1 VLHADSPRFIP
12 PRFMMGRFGR
22 SVMHTLFCAA
32 FLAATGSGLIS
43 DARADQT
50 VPAANTGANVESATP
65 AAPPSAPPAAADD
78 AESEPAAEEPKT
90 LTDEQSAA
98 FQAMLEE
105 ISLNMAEIERLAP
118 RLVAADQPLTAE
130 VLATRLDRLW
140 ISTLKAAVDFA
151 EAVADKRDQGFVI
164 APYDAE
170 VMKMLDRLPSAV
182 RDSVHRLG
190 NRILQ
195 PNSNL
200 PIAEQA
206 AVDEQF
212 FAAVA
217 SVIDTYKQL
226 YRGIEVAER
235 FGQDPTDE
243 RQFLIERLAD
253 GASNVSIWLDM
264 AKAEAQG
271 LRAAVAAVP
280 GDNELKAKL
289 ALADSRVNKAA
300 LTLESVVSLMD
311 KLDMPTSNLKR
322 QLLSVTG
329 ELTAN
334 VLDFELL
341 TALISGWRE
350 SAADTLMELGPRIVF
365 KLFLFVLIIYVFIKL
380 SKLVQKG
387 IERAMDASGSNFS
400 RLFKDMVLSISRNIV
415 IGIGVLIALSQLGIT
430 LGPLLA
436 GLGIAGFIV
445 GFALQDSLSNFASG
459 MMILFYRPFDV
470 GDTIET
476 GGLRGKVNN
485 MSLVNTTIRTFD
497 NQSMIIPNNKVWQD
511 VIINLT
517 DQRERR
523 VDMTFGIAYDE
534 DIDRVAKVIMDILVA
549 DERVLDEP
557 EAVIKVGSFGDSAI
571 EILVRPWVK
580 TEDYWDVR
588 WDLNK
593 TIKQAFDRE
602 GITIPFPQR
611 DVHLFQTE
619 VAAPAQS
626 LGEHAAIAASAV
638 PPSPA
643 EQK

>member
-1 VLHADSPRFIP
+1 VLRIDPSRISNRLF
-12 PRFMMGRFGR
+12 RLVSR
-22 SVMHTLFCAA
+22 SLICAV
-32 FLAATGSGLIS
+32 FL
-43 DARADQT
+43 
-50 VPAANTGANVESATP
+50 VV
-65 AAPPSAPPAAADD
+65 AAPSIVGDVLADEVAAAGDAADTAKSAP
-78 AESEPAAEEPKT
+78 ESENVAGSPEPESPAAEPKP
-90 LTDEQSAA
+90 LTDEDSAA
-98 FQAMLEE
+98 LKAMLEE
-105 ISLNMAEIERLAP
+105 IRLNTAEIERLAP
-118 RLVAADQPLTAE
+118 RMVGANQLTAE

-140 ISTLKAAVDFA
+140 LGTLKTAIDFA
-151 EAVADKRDQGFVI
+151 EAVADRRDAGFVV

-170 VMKMLDRLPSAV
+170 VTKMLDKLPGAV
-182 RDSVHRLG
+182 RESVDRVG
-190 NRILQ
+190 SRTAR
-195 PNSNL
+195 PDSNL

-212 FAAVA
+212 FVAVA

-226 YRGIEVAER
+226 YRGIEVAQR
-235 FGQDPTDE
+235 FGLDATDE
-243 RQFLIERLAD
+243 REFLAERLAD

-264 AKAEAQG
+264 SKAEAQG

-289 ALADSRVNKAA
+289 TLADSRVKKVAA
-300 LTLESVVSLMD
+300 SLESIVALLG
-311 KLDMPTSNLKR
+311 KLNLPAARFKQ
-322 QLLSVTG
+322 QLLSATG
-329 ELTAN
+329 EITAN
-334 VLDFELL
+334 VLDVDVLTGLL
-341 TALISGWRE
+341 SSWRDLALEILIE
-350 SAADTLMELGPRIVF
+350 QGPRIVF
-365 KLFLFVLIIYVFIKL
+365 KIFLFVLIIFLFVKL
-380 SKLVQKG
+380 SALVKKG
-387 IERAMDASGSNFS
+387 IESAMSASGSNFS
-400 RLFKDMVLSISRNIV
+400 RLFKDMVQSISRNIV

-470 GDTIET
+470 GDTIEAA
-476 GGLRGKVNN
+476 GVRGKVNH

-511 VIINLT
+511 VIINVT

-534 DIDRVAKVIMDILVA
+534 DIDRVEKVIMDILVA

-557 EAVIKVGSFGDSAI
+557 AAVIKVGSFGDSSV

-580 TEDYWDVR
+580 TEDYWDVL

-611 DVHLFQTE
+611 DVHLF
-619 VAAPAQS
+619 PAQATALPQAS
-626 LGEHAAIAASAV
+626 GANAAEADLPGEH
-638 PPSPA
+638 
-643 EQK
+643 K